1 MTDRP
6 ILQTAADVRAALA
19 GRKTQARAV
28 IKWQGPRGFPHSFAD
43 AFVDNPAGVP
53 RLLVP
58 FHHPDE
64 PCEWSECQ
72 RHRHYGPYDPGDRL
86 WVREAWR
93 VEHRFNT
100 HSPIPHDSAVQY
112 PADDPLSVWD
122 SRLRPSTQLPRWS
135 SRLTY
140 IVKDVRVQRVQDI
153 TEADAV
159 AEGCDAVLAL
169 TIKRPNGAHPG
180 NPRECYCDLWD
191 ELHGPGA
198 WDRNDWVAAITFD
211 VVARNIDAT

>member
-19 GRKTQARAV
+19 GRKTQARV
-28 IKWQGPRGFPHSFAD
+28 ILKPQPNDRNTGGAALTDQGWAWLNGWDGSIIGRAS
-43 AFVDNPAGVP
+43 VP
-53 RLLVP
+53 
-58 FHHPDE
+58 
-64 PCEWSECQ
+64 
-72 RHRHYGPYDPGDRL
+72 YAPGDRL

-180 NPRECYCDLWD
+180 NPRECYCDLWNS
-191 ELHGPGA
+191 LHGPGA
-198 WDRNDWVAAITFD
+198 WDANPWVVALTFD
-211 VVARNIDAT
+211 VVPANIDQIGGEE